1 MHETNGRRKVQ
12 DGAAGFSLTELLIT
26 VAIIAIL
33 AAVSLP
39 ALGRYFRNYQ
49 IRNAA
54 REVAAEIQ
62 AARTKAIMKN
72 VNWGVL
78 FVTLSPT
85 TYRYIIEDDPANPAM
100 RTLNIVG
107 PIRTLPGD
115 VTFSTTFPTPP
126 GGAPTNSSV
135 RFDRMGAACDPGSN
149 VALCPTVA
157 VGTNFVK
164 FVTGGDITADTGWF
178 INLTQPSTGLNQT
191 VRIMTGGRVL
201 VPRG

>member
-1 MHETNGRRKVQ
+1 MHEDNCRKRREGGQ
-12 DGAAGFSLTELLIT
+12 AGFTLVELIIT
-26 VAIIAIL
+26 VGIIAVM
-33 AAVSLP
+33 AAVALP

-85 TYRYIIEDDPANPAM
+85 TYQYVIEDDPANPAM
-100 RTLNIVG
+100 RTLNILG

-115 VTFSTTFPTPP
+115 VQFSAVNVGTPP
-126 GGAPTNSSV
+126 GPATDASV

-149 VALCPTVA
+149 VALCPDVA
-157 VGTNFVK
+157 IGANYVR
-164 FVTGGDITADTGWF
+164 FVTGGDITANTGWF
-178 INLTQPSTGLNQT
+178 IDLTQPSTGLTQT
-191 VRIMTGGRVL
+191 VRILTGGRVQ

>member
-1 MHETNGRRKVQ
+1 MHENNSRKRR
-12 DGAAGFSLTELLIT
+12 GSGEAGFTLTELIIV
-26 VAIIAIL
+26 VAIIAIM

-54 REVAAEIQ
+54 REVATEIQ
-62 AARTKAIMKN
+62 NARTKAIMKN

-85 TYRYIIEDDPANPAM
+85 TYRYVIEDDPANPAM
-100 RTLNIVG
+100 RTLNILG
-107 PIRTLPGD
+107 PIQTLPGD
-115 VTFSTTFPTPP
+115 VRFSNV
-126 GGAPTNSSV
+126 GATDKSV

-149 VALCPTVA
+149 VALCPDA
-157 VGTNFVK
+157 AIGANFVTY
-164 FVTGGDITADTGWF
+164 VTGGDVTANTGWF
-178 INLTQPSTGLNQT
+178 INLTQPSTGLTQQI
-191 VRIMTGGRVL
+191 RILTGGRVL

>member
-1 MHETNGRRKVQ
+1 MHESNGRRRRQ
-12 DGAAGFSLTELLIT
+12 DGAAGFSLVELLVT
-26 VAIIAIL
+26 VGIIAIM

-85 TYRYIIEDDPANPAM
+85 TYQYIVEDDPANPAM

-107 PIRTLPGD
+107 PVRTLPGD
-115 VTFSTTFPTPP
+115 VRFSNV
-126 GGAPTNSSV
+126 GATDGTV

-157 VGTNFVK
+157 VGTKFVK
-164 FVTGGDITADTGWF
+164 YVTGADVTAGTGWF
-178 INLTQPSTGLNQT
+178 IELTQPSTGLTQT
-191 VRIMTGGRVL
+191 VRILSGGRVL

>member
-1 MHETNGRRKVQ
+1 MHENNGRKRHASG
-12 DGAAGFSLTELLIT
+12 DAGFTLFELLIT
-26 VAIIAIL
+26 VGIIAVM

-39 ALGRYFRNYQ
+39 AIGRYFRNYQ

-62 AARTKAIMKN
+62 TARTKAIMKN
-72 VNWGVL
+72 VTWGVL

-85 TYRYIIEDDPANPAM
+85 TYRYIIEDDPANPAAP
-100 RTLNIVG
+100 TLNILG

-115 VTFSTTFPTPP
+115 VRFSNVGVTD
-126 GGAPTNSSV
+126 SSV

-149 VALCPTVA
+149 TALCPNVTVGA
-157 VGTNFVK
+157 NFVRY
-164 FVTGGDITADTGWF
+164 VTGSDITANTGWF
-178 INLTQPSTGLNQT
+178 IDLTQTSTGLTQT
-191 VRIMTGGRVL
+191 VRILTGGRVL

>member
-1 MHETNGRRKVQ
+1 MDQTLCRRRHRSREQ
-12 DGAAGFSLTELLIT
+12 GFSLIELLI
-26 VAIIAIL
+26 VVGIIAVM

-39 ALGRYFRNYQ
+39 AIGRYFRNYQ
-49 IRNAA
+49 IRDAA

-62 AARTKAIMKN
+62 TARTKAIMKN

-85 TYRYIIEDDPANPAM
+85 TYRYIVEDDPANPAA
-100 RTLNIVG
+100 RTLNILG

-115 VTFSTTFPTPP
+115 VRFSNVGVTS
-126 GGAPTNSSV
+126 ASL
-135 RFDRMGAACDPGSN
+135 RFDRMGVACDPGSN

-157 VGTNFVK
+157 VGANYVR
-164 FVTGGDITADTGWF
+164 FVTGADAGAGTGWF
-178 INLTQPSTGLNQT
+178 INLTQSTTGLTQQIR
-191 VRIMTGGRVL
+191 VLSGGRVL